1 MKILVL
7 QPPSPPHMNVKRDYA
22 GGMGVADPSERG
34 TFGHD
39 PGYITLPYMS
49 LLYSTAVLDRRG
61 FEVVF
66 VDAQADNLDIEGV
79 VARVARE
86 APQVVVS
93 VVNLPSIYGDLEVL
107 KTLRTRVPGVR
118 TVAIGTVVGPLFHEV
133 AVSGAVDAVVR
144 GDPEVILPELIDHLT
159 GARADPAR
167 FEVVH
172 GVTANRTATRVED
185 LNELPDLPYHRVPIE
200 KYWYHGFG
208 QNVKF
213 AAVFASRGCSFKCYY
228 CPYPMGFGERIA
240 HRDPAAVV
248 DEIEQLQKRHGVK
261 GILFRDQVFTMDW
274 EKTHRLCDEIVRR
287 GLKFQWVVET
297 RLDRVNEELLRKM
310 KQAGCVRIHYGL
322 ESGDPKLF
330 SRVGKDQAGDRME
343 QIIRNFQLTEEI
355 GIHPHMFVLIGLL
368 GESEDSIGRTV
379 EVIRRIKPLTLQV
392 AIVTPYPGTPLFEE
406 ARKKGLLSTEDWS
419 RYTGFNA
426 VSRTE
431 DLTTEQLLAG
441 RERILREHA
450 RAIFWK
456 KRRRK
461 AALAWRYARDGSL
474 ASRLW
479 RKTRRAA
486 GGGGSAASGLPAR
499 GPS

>member
-1 MKILVL
+1 
-7 QPPSPPHMNVKRDYA
+7 
-22 GGMGVADPSERG
+22 
-34 TFGHD
+34 
-39 PGYITLPYMS
+39 
-49 LLYSTAVLDRRG
+49 
-61 FEVVF
+61 
-66 VDAQADNLDIEGV
+66 
-79 VARVARE
+79 
-86 APQVVVS
+86 
-93 VVNLPSIYGDLEVL
+93 
-107 KTLRTRVPGVR
+107 
-118 TVAIGTVVGPLFHEV
+118 
-133 AVSGAVDAVVR
+133 
-144 GDPEVILPELIDHLT
+144 
-159 GARADPAR
+159 
-167 FEVVH
+167 
-172 GVTANRTATRVED
+172 
-185 LNELPDLPYHRVPIE
+185 
-200 KYWYHGFG
+200 
-208 QNVKF
+208 
-213 AAVFASRGCSFKCYY
+213 
-228 CPYPMGFGERIA
+228 
-240 HRDPAAVV
+240 
-248 DEIEQLQKRHGVK
+248 
-261 GILFRDQVFTMDW
+261 MDW